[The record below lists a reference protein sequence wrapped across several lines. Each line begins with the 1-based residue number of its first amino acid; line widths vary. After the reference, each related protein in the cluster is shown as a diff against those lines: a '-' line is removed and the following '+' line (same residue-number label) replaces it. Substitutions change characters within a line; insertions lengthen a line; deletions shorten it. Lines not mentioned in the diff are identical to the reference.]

1 MKTTDPLHTQPPGLH
16 VLHPGDVACGVRGDR
31 FETLL
36 GSCVAVILTDPRR
49 TVGVM
54 CHIVHAAGAPSS
66 RPGDTRHADVAL
78 AEMQHRLFAHGMRLE
93 LCEAY
98 VFGGGNM
105 FPSVYPQQ
113 PIGERNVHRVLDVL
127 AAEGVRVL
135 RHDVGGTSYR
145 RLHWTVGADAPEITA
160 VPV

>member
-1 MKTTDPLHTQPPGLH
+1 MRVHPSGAQMSQLH

-36 GSCVAVILTDPRR
+36 GSCVAVVLTDPRR
-49 TVGVM
+49 TVGTM
-54 CHIVHAAGAPSS
+54 CHIVHAGGAPAA

-78 AEMQHRLFAHGMRLE
+78 AEMQRRLAAHGMRLE
-93 LCEAY
+93 LCLAY

-105 FPSVYPQQ
+105 FPGVYPQH
-113 PIGERNVHRVLDVL
+113 PVGERNVHRVLDVL

-135 RHDVGGTSYR
+135 CHDVGGTAYR
-145 RLHWTVGADAPEITA
+145 RLHWTVGPEPPEITA

>member
-1 MKTTDPLHTQPPGLH
+1 MAAQPLDLHAGSVH

-49 TVGVM
+49 TIGAM
-54 CHIVHAAGAPSS
+54 CHIVHTAGAPSS

-78 AEMQHRLFAHGMRLE
+78 AEMQRRLAAHGMRLE
-93 LCEAY
+93 LCAAY

-105 FPSVYPQQ
+105 FPNAYPHQ
-113 PIGERNVHRVLDVL
+113 PIGERNVLRVLDVL

-135 RHDVGGTSYR
+135 QHDVGGTAYR
-145 RLHWTVGADAPEITA
+145 RLHWTVGPDAPEITA

>member
-1 MKTTDPLHTQPPGLH
+1 MTPHPLDMNTGSVH

-36 GSCVAVILTDPRR
+36 GSCVAVILTDVRR
-49 TVGVM
+49 TVGAM
-54 CHIVHAAGAPSS
+54 CHIVHTAGTPSAH
-66 RPGDTRHADVAL
+66 PGDTRHADVAL
-78 AEMQHRLFAHGMRLE
+78 AEMQRRLFAHNMRLE

-105 FPSVYPQQ
+105 FPGVYPQQ
-113 PIGERNVHRVLDVL
+113 PIGERNVQRVLDVL

-135 RHDVGGTSYR
+135 QHDVGGTAYR
-145 RLHWTVGADAPEITA
+145 RLHWTVGPDTPEITA

>member
-1 MKTTDPLHTQPPGLH
+1 MRVDPSDPRMTRTH

-36 GSCVAVILTDPRR
+36 GSCVAVILADPRR
-49 TVGVM
+49 TVGAM
-54 CHIVHAAGAPSS
+54 CHIVHAAGAPAS

-78 AEMQHRLFAHGMRLE
+78 AEMQRRLFAHDMRLE

-105 FPSVYPQQ
+105 FPRLYPHQ
-113 PIGERNVHRVLDVL
+113 PVGERNVHRVLDVL

-135 RHDVGGTSYR
+135 HHDVGGTAYR
-145 RLHWTVGADAPEITA
+145 RLRWTVGPGAPEITA
-160 VPV
+160 VAV

>member
-1 MKTTDPLHTQPPGLH
+1 MIVNPLDPQMSQQH

-49 TVGVM
+49 TVGAM
-54 CHIVHAAGAPSS
+54 CHIVHAAGAPAA

-78 AEMQHRLFAHGMRLE
+78 AEMQRRLAARGMRLD

-105 FPSVYPQQ
+105 FPGLYPQH
-113 PIGERNVHRVLDVL
+113 PVGERNVHRVLDVL
-127 AAEGVRVL
+127 AVEGVRVL

-145 RLHWTVGADAPEITA
+145 RLRWSVGPAAPEITA

>member
-1 MKTTDPLHTQPPGLH
+1 MLVQPPGPQASRLH

-49 TVGVM
+49 TVGTM
-54 CHIVHAAGAPSS
+54 CHIVHAGGAPSA
-66 RPGDTRHADVAL
+66 RAGDTRHAEVAL
-78 AEMQHRLFAHGMRLE
+78 ADMQRRLAAHGMRLA

-105 FPSVYPQQ
+105 FPGVYPQH
-113 PIGERNVHRVLDVL
+113 PVGERNVQRVLDAL

-135 RHDVGGTSYR
+135 RHDVGGTAYR
-145 RLHWTVGADAPEITA
+145 RLHWTVGPGAPEITA